1 MISTVG
7 YSVEEVINDYNN
19 GYCVAEIANKYAT
32 TSKVIRKLLKDNGVD
47 IKKSSSKETD
57 DNFIQYVVSE
67 FKDGKTVK
75 YISSDSETSDK
86 LIRKILK
93 KNKLNADVVKTA
105 EESESLVREDYASIK
120 KLIDKGYSME
130 QIAEMYSLNNQKA
143 IRVYKQALTSKSVSE
158 PKSKKKEKSGDK
170 KSRSIPKEEEE
181 KIKKLLSE
189 GRSKR
194 SISIELN
201 RSYNVITR
209 IEKELKSDKISSVSK
224 KNKPEDVME
233 NHNPCFKS
241 YEEKK
246 KYLDKLYGRGNWK
259 ILTREEFRRL
269 LKIKTSEEQDSDVP
283 RNMSAIEASK
293 FDAYKDMFFD
303 I

>member
-19 GYCVAEIANKYAT
+19 GYGVAEIANKYAT

-57 DNFIQYVVSE
+57 DDFIQYVVSE

-93 KNKLNADVVKTA
+93 KNKLNADVIKTA
-105 EESESLVREDYASIK
+105 EESESLVREDYTAIR

-143 IRVYKQALTSKSVSE
+143 IRVYKQALTSTLVSE
-158 PKSKKKEKSGDK
+158 TKPKKKEISGDK

-209 IEKELKSDKISSVSK
+209 IEKELKSDKTNSVSK
-224 KNKPEDVME
+224 KNKSEEVIE

-246 KYLDKLYGRGNWK
+246 KYLDGLYGEGNWK

-269 LKIKTSEEQDSDVP
+269 LEIKTSEEQDSDVP

>member
-19 GYCVAEIANKYAT
+19 GYGVAEIANKYAT

-47 IKKSSSKETD
+47 IKKSSSKEID
-57 DNFIQYVVSE
+57 DDFIQYVVSE

-105 EESESLVREDYASIK
+105 EESESLVREDYTAIRS
-120 KLIDKGYSME
+120 LIDKGYSME

-143 IRVYKQALTSKSVSE
+143 IRVFKQALTLTLVSE
-158 PKSKKKEKSGDK
+158 TKPKKKEISGDK
-170 KSRSIPKEEEE
+170 KSRSISKEEED

-209 IEKELKSDKISSVSK
+209 IEKELKSDKTNSVSK
-224 KNKPEDVME
+224 KNKPKDSIE

-246 KYLDKLYGRGNWK
+246 KYLDGLYGRGNWK
-259 ILTREEFRRL
+259 ILTRDEFRRL
-269 LKIKTSEEQDSDVP
+269 IEIKTSKEQDSDVP